1 MYFPAPGYQHMK
13 VLIPRATLPDV
24 PRAPGALRGSGMRAV
39 PADPISPLVRQAL
52 DAAFGHRVPAT
63 LTGALFDLGVRSHI
77 RARRR
82 TAPNVHKFQIIS
94 SHARDNGEFFG
105 SVSVGERRY
114 AYAARIQD
122 GRLVSFKVL

>member
-13 VLIPRATLPDV
+13 VLVPRATLPDV
-24 PRAPGALRGSGMRAV
+24 PRIPGVRAV
-39 PADPISPLVRQAL
+39 PVDPISPLVRQAL
-52 DAAFGHRVPAT
+52 DAAFGQRDPAS
-63 LTGALFDLGVRSHI
+63 LTGALFDLAVRSHI

-82 TAPNVHKFQIIS
+82 SAQQVSQFQIVS
-94 SHARDNGEFFG
+94 CHARDNGEFFG
-105 SVSVGERRY
+105 SVAAGNRRY

>member
-1 MYFPAPGYQHMK
+1 MK
-13 VLIPRATLPDV
+13 VLIPRATLPEV
-24 PRAPGALRGSGMRAV
+24 PRTPV
-39 PADPISPLVRQAL
+39 SPLVRQAL
-52 DAAFGHRVPAT
+52 DAAFGHRDPAT

-82 TAPNVHKFQIIS
+82 TSPSVNRFQIIS
-94 SHARDNGEFFG
+94 CHARDNGEFFG
-105 SVSVGERRY
+105 SVSAGERRY